1 MEDPVVV
8 GMIILI
14 WVFRKW
20 DVGEWTGL
28 IWLRMGT
35 VGGHLGMR

>member
-1 MEDPVVV
+1 MEDPGLD

-14 WVFRKW
+14 WVFRRW

-28 IWLRMGT
+28 IWLRIET
-35 VGGHLGMR
+35 VGGHLGMQ